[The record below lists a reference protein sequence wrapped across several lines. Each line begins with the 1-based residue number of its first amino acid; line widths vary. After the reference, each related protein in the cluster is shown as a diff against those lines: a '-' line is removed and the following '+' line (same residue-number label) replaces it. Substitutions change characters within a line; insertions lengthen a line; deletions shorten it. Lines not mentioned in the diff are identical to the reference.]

1 MALAPVAGH
10 PPAAIR
16 VLLAEDTVTTRA
28 LERSIL
34 EAAGYSVTTAVDGAD
49 AWQQLQAVGAD
60 VVVSDVDM
68 PRMNGFEL
76 CRMIRSSA
84 QMREL
89 PVVLVTSLDSDAY
102 RQRGLEVGADAYVVK
117 AGFQQGALLDTI
129 ARLV

>member
-1 MALAPVAGH
+1 M
-10 PPAAIR
+10 
-16 VLLAEDTVTTRA
+16 TTRA